1 MDGRTDMNSPC
12 ILKDFIP
19 FGAAALLPFDFNKH
33 QIKQGKGIDDHIW
46 CMAIL
51 GVPSRLIADIWT
63 TSCTD
68 FYAIE
73 FEGLRPR
80 SSILCFHFLCRKKNL
95 RFQAANL
102 GPWPSNLGL
111 GVIMGLGVQLL
122 ASGYQLWASMGQ
134 PGAI

>member
-12 ILKDFIP
+12 ILKDFVP

-68 FYAIE
+68 FQTMPLSLKGFGREAQFCVFTFFAE
-73 FEGLRPR
+73 
-80 SSILCFHFLCRKKNL
+80 KKT
-95 RFQAANL
+95 
-102 GPWPSNLGL
+102 
-111 GVIMGLGVQLL
+111 
-122 ASGYQLWASMGQ
+122 
-134 PGAI
+134 